1 MVTQSIFIPPSLDL
15 KPSVVQLSKR
25 VTERAEFF
33 FGQRIKYIGRQQG
46 AQLAAMLRINLIDS
60 GR

>member
-1 MVTQSIFIPPSLDL
+1 
-15 KPSVVQLSKR
+15 VVQPSKR